1 MKIPLPGK
9 PAFFRKAALSGF
21 LFLLLALGG
30 RAQTNLAGISGKVSA
45 AGGETL
51 AGAAVTVRNEST
63 GFTLSTST
71 NAQGIFLFKELPL
84 GSPYSITVAMVGM
97 TTQKQTGFALNQGDL
112 LNVAF
117 ELQEKTQ
124 ELEVVQVKSGSLR
137 NKIENIGSSTPVTAN
152 DIAKLPVNGRNFSTL
167 ADLSPLSTG
176 GSLSGQLASATNYT
190 IDGMAARGTI
200 SGGQPSGAYSIS
212 LEAVREFQVVTN
224 QYDVTYGNA
233 GGGTISTVTKSGT
246 NKFSGS
252 AFTYARTNWLASP
265 YGLNAQKRNQQ
276 FSTYQYGFSLGGPI
290 VKDKAQFFVAWD
302 HQADSRPLYIANIQS
317 ADDEKRYNVTQATLD
332 QYLGIA
338 RSKYGVANS
347 PQFGQFDK
355 KKDTHAGFARIDW
368 QLNARNLLTIRD
380 NFIYDMDNQS
390 DGDNTAINLYEVYST
405 RKAMNNSIMAS
416 LRSTLSEHVT
426 NELKVQHYWEYNK
439 LFANDQLPSANIPR
453 AIVQNINSTAADGST
468 YTTAIQLG
476 GQRYG
481 GDYFNNNVLQLTDNL
496 YWTKGKYNFTFGGGL
511 SFTNQ
516 NSIYGSEING
526 RFFFTGL
533 TNFDN
538 LTPYR
543 YAREIYL
550 SDDQNIRFNI
560 LSPNVYAQVQTQLFP
575 GFDLTA
581 GLRLDYT
588 SYLNRANYNETV
600 DRTLGLNTSNR
611 LATLQIQ
618 PRVQATWDVAQ
629 NGKDIIRVGGGILG
643 SALNPYSMINNM
655 LFDGSHI
662 VSVDITGAQVPVP
675 NFPGYRANPASA
687 PGIDLINNP
696 NIPKLAT
703 INMNGKD
710 AKVPVVYKANASYS
724 HFFTQSFRMSLSGF
738 LSYARNNYTYLDRNM
753 VDNPYFRIAA
763 EDNRGV
769 YVPANTINPSNG
781 AADWTQS
788 RKTTEAGRVL
798 ELVSDGIVN
807 QAALVIDADYKYF
820 RDGEISMSYTWN
832 ETKDNTS
839 YNGNVANT
847 ATLVQYVKDDPRN
860 LGGLRYSDN
869 QFRNKVVVYGST
881 PTFRGFSAGVRFS
894 GLGGTRYSLNVNG
907 NVNGDFV
914 SSNDLAYVYDPNAA
928 STPQYIKDG
937 INAILNNDRVEKS
950 AKDYIRRSYGKIAE
964 RNGGENPFY
973 GVFDLRIIKKIKT
986 FKGQYFEISADL
998 FNVANLLD
1006 KNKGVNHNLGATT
1019 LYTIKSFDPATQ
1031 TYGYAV
1037 NTNAGV
1043 SNLSGNPYQFQIG
1056 LRYGF

>member
-1 MKIPLPGK
+1 MLMTFT
-9 PAFFRKAALSGF
+9 AF
-21 LFLLLALGG
+21 
-30 RAQTNLAGISGKVSA
+30 AQTNLAGISGKVSA
-45 AGGETL
+45 PDGEL
-51 AGAAVTVRNEST
+51 LVGASVTVKNEST
-63 GFTLSTST
+63 GFTLITTT
-71 NAQGIFLFKELPL
+71 NAKGIFLFKELPL
-84 GSPYSITVAMVGM
+84 GSPYSVTVAMVGM
-97 TTQKQTGFALNQGDL
+97 TTQKQTGYALNQGDL
-112 LNVAF
+112 LNVSF
-117 ELQEKTQ
+117 QLEEKTQ
-124 ELEVVQVKSGSLR
+124 ELEVVQVKTSSLR
-137 NKIENIGSSTPVTAN
+137 NKVENIGSSTPVTAN

-167 ADLSPLSTG
+167 ADLSPLSRG
-176 GSLSGQLASATNYT
+176 GSLGGQLASSTNYT

-246 NKFSGS
+246 NTFSGS
-252 AFTYARTNWLASP
+252 AFTYGRTNWLASP
-265 YGLNAQKRNQQ
+265 YGLNGQKRNQQ

-290 VKDKAQFFVAWD
+290 IKDKAQFFVAWD
-302 HQADSRPLYIANIQS
+302 RQADSRPLYIANIQS

-332 QYLGIA
+332 QYLNIA

-368 QLNARNLLTIRD
+368 QLNPRNLLTIRD

-390 DGDNTAINLYEVYST
+390 DDDNTRINLYEVYSS
-405 RKAMNNSIMAS
+405 RKSMNNSIMAS
-416 LRSTLSEHVT
+416 LRSTLSSNVT
-426 NELKVQHYWEYNK
+426 NEIKVQHYWERSE
-439 LFANDQLPSANIPR
+439 LFANSQLPAANIPR
-453 AIVQNINSTAADGST
+453 AIVQNVTSNDGAL
-468 YTTAIQLG
+468 TTDIQLG

-481 GDYFNNNVLQLTDNL
+481 GDYFDNNVLQLTDNL
-496 YWTKGKYNFTFGGGL
+496 YWTKGKYNFTFGGGI
-511 SFTNQ
+511 SYTNQ

-533 TNFDN
+533 ENFNN

-543 YAREIYL
+543 YAREVYL
-550 SDDQNIRFNI
+550 SNDMNIKFNI

-588 SYLNRANYNETV
+588 AYLDRANYNEIV

-611 LATLQIQ
+611 LTTLQIQ
-618 PRVQATWDVAQ
+618 PRVQATWDLAQ
-629 NGKDIIRVGGGILG
+629 DGRDIIRIGGGILG

-675 NFPGYRANPASA
+675 NFPGYRQNPASA

-710 AKVPVVYKANASYS
+710 ARVPVVYKANGSYS
-724 HFFTQSFRMSLSGF
+724 HFFTQNFRVTLSGY
-738 LSYARNNYTYLDRNM
+738 LSFARNNYTYLDRNM

-769 YVPANTINPSNG
+769 YVPASSINVNNG
-781 AADWTQS
+781 TTNWTNG
-788 RKTTEAGRVL
+788 RKTTEVGRVL

-807 QAALVIDADYKYF
+807 QAAVVIDADYKYF
-820 RDGEISMSYTWN
+820 RDGEVSVSYTRN
-832 ETKDNTS
+832 QTKDNTS

-860 LGGLRYSDN
+860 LGGLRFSDN
-869 QFRNKVVVYGST
+869 QFRDKLVFYGSS
-881 PTFRGFSAGVRFS
+881 PSFHGFSAGVRFS
-894 GLGGTRYSLNVNG
+894 GIGGTRYSLTVNG
-907 NVNGDFV
+907 NLNGDFV
-914 SSNDLAYVYDPNAA
+914 ATNDLAYVYDPNAA

-937 INAILNNDRVEKS
+937 INAILNNDRVENS
-950 AKDYIRRSYGKIAE
+950 AKEYIRRSYGRIAE
-964 RNGGENPFY
+964 RNGGVNPFY
-973 GVFDLRIIKKIKT
+973 GVFDLRLIKKFKT
-986 FKGQYFEISADL
+986 FKGQYFEISGDL
-998 FNVANLLD
+998 FNVANLLN

-1019 LYTIKSFDPATQ
+1019 LYNIKSFDPATL
-1031 TYGYAV
+1031 TYGYSV

-1056 LRYGF
+1056 VRYGF